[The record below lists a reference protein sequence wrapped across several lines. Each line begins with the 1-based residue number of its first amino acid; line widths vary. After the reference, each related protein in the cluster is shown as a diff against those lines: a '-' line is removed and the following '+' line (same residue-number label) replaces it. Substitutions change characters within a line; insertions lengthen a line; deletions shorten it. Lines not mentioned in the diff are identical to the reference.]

1 MRAYAMHTP
10 VRAIRDAY
18 ANAYAELE
26 QAPWF
31 ARPPVA
37 EPARPEQ
44 GRPLVAMSGLAR
56 AGASA
61 ARPPPWLDTVGPTP
75 GMHLPGPARGGGSA
89 PGGAGCPG
97 CPVSAIFHNAQS
109 L

>member
-18 ANAYAELE
+18 ADAYAEPE

-37 EPARPEQ
+37 EPALPEQ
-44 GRPLVAMSGLAR
+44 GLPLVHMYGLAR

-61 ARPPPWLDTVGPTP
+61 ARPPPWEVCWTP
-75 GMHLPGPARGGGSA
+75 
-89 PGGAGCPG
+89 
-97 CPVSAIFHNAQS
+97 
-109 L
+109 